1 VVEDLSSLDD
11 ISESLGNF
19 ALVFIKDESSGAGSA
34 GEFIGAVLA
43 EGELASLA
51 FLSSSIRVGSST
63 ALSRDDAGSVILEE
77 ASCAF
82 NAVVSSS
89 FDALV
94 TSGIALFALFLV
106 AVTEEALGAVNDASG
121 LGLDEVESTGAVLA
135 GSLLVAGS
143 TANRAF
149 DAGVIGSFSVSSGAG
164 AYASVLVKLER
175 SNALKARVDVSRAGS
190 AFGISAGD
198 TDTVES
204 DFTDGAGVV
213 ASAVFFEG
221 ESNDALLAGLSIDAV
236 GAGGTA
242 LHAGDSVR
250 EGLGG
255 AGLQADIV

>member
-19 ALVFIKDESSGAGSA
+19 ALVLIKDESSSAGSA
-34 GEFIGAVLA
+34 GELVRAVLA
-43 EGELASLA
+43 VGELASLA
-51 FLSSSIRVGSST
+51 FLSSSVRVGSSS

-77 ASCAF
+77 ASSAF
-82 NAVVSSS
+82 NAVLSS
-89 FDALV
+89 FTDALV
-94 TSGIALFALFLV
+94 TSGVALRTLLLV
-106 AVTEEALGAVNDASG
+106 AVSEEALRAVNDASG
-121 LGLDEVESTGAVLA
+121 LGLDEVESIGAGHA
-135 GSLLVAGS
+135 SSLLVAGS
-143 TANRAF
+143 AANRAF

-164 AYASVLVKLER
+164 AHASVLVKLER
-175 SNALKARVDVSRAGS
+175 SNALKALVDVSRAGS

-204 DFTDGAGVV
+204 DFTDGAGIV
-213 ASAVFFEG
+213 AFAVFFEG
-221 ESNDALLAGLSIDAV
+221 ESNDALLAGLSIDAF

-242 LHAGDSVR
+242 VHAGDSVR